1 MILAYTF
8 KGGVK
13 TIVWTDT
20 LQTVFMLGA
29 LLITVGYILTKMNLG
44 IGETWSQFQ
53 GLGYDNMFVLDINSK
68 DFFLKSILGGMFI
81 TISIK
86 Y

>member
-1 MILAYTF
+1 LEFCCHFRCYIINDFSLYF

-44 IGETWSQFQ
+44 IGETWTQFQ

-68 DFFLKSILGGMFI
+68 DFS
-81 TISIK
+81 
-86 Y
+86 

>member
-44 IGETWSQFQ
+44 IGETWTQFQ
-53 GLGYDNMFVLDINSK
+53 GLGYDNMFVLDINSFVLISSI
-68 DFFLKSILGGMFI
+68 DDVVVELFFRR
-81 TISIK
+81 
-86 Y
+86 

>member
-1 MILAYTF
+1 MTLLKLPIFLEFVAISVAILLMILAYTF

-44 IGETWSQFQ
+44 IVKR
-53 GLGYDNMFVLDINSK
+53 GLNFKVWVMIICLF
-68 DFFLKSILGGMFI
+68 
-81 TISIK
+81 
-86 Y
+86 